1 MVEIAD
7 VAYTIGFFVFVVGGM
22 LYIVWKSLESDVHSP
37 AVTGGDDAAE

>member
-1 MVEIAD
+1 MVEFAN

-37 AVTGGDDAAE
+37 TSGQGEDVPE